1 MTAKGPMIP
10 VASPHQSFL
19 AHREEIE
26 AAASRVLA
34 SGWYI
39 LGGEGEAFEREFAGH
54 VGVAHAVGVANG
66 TDAVEL
72 ALRAAGIGPGDR
84 VVTVSHTAVATVAA
98 IERIGARPCL
108 ADVSPESYTLDP
120 AALRVALEGSARG
133 ARAVVPV
140 HLYGHPADMEAILGT
155 ARDFNLAVVEDC
167 AQAHGAAD
175 RGRRVGSIG
184 HLAAFSF
191 YPTKNLGAMGDGG
204 AVATRDPALADRL
217 RLLRQYGW
225 RERYISE
232 IPGGNSRLDEV
243 QAAILRV
250 KLAHLDAGNA
260 RRREIAGRYDA
271 GLGGLP
277 LKRPAVAARCEHV
290 FHQYTIEVGD
300 RDRLQQI
307 LRDQGIGTAVLY
319 PVPIHLQPA
328 YRGRLPG
335 ADRLPCTEAAA
346 GRILSL
352 PIYPELQDEQVD
364 FICDRIRRAVG

>member
-1 MTAKGPMIP
+1 MIP
-10 VASPHQSFL
+10 VASPHRSYL
-19 AHREEIE
+19 AHQEEID
-26 AAASRVLA
+26 AAVSRVLA
-34 SGWYI
+34 SGGYI
-39 LGGEGEAFEREFAGH
+39 LGREGEAFEREFADY

-98 IERIGARPCL
+98 IERIGACPCL
-108 ADVSPESYTLDP
+108 VDISPDSYTLDP
-120 AALRVALEGSARG
+120 VALRCALEGSARG

-140 HLYGHPADMEAILGT
+140 HLYGHPADMEAILEI
-155 ARDFNLAVVEDC
+155 AQENKLAVVEDC
-167 AQAHGAAD
+167 SQAHGAVY

-184 HLAAFSF
+184 HLSAFSF

-204 AVATRDPALADRL
+204 AVATSDPALADRL

-232 IPGGNSRLDEV
+232 IQGLNSRLDEM

-250 KLAHLDAGNA
+250 KLGHLDADNA
-260 RRREIAGRYDA
+260 RRREIAGQYDA
-271 GLGGLP
+271 GLAGLSLRQP
-277 LKRPAVAARCEHV
+277 TVATGCEHV
-290 FHQYTIEVGD
+290 FHQYTIEASG
-300 RDRLQQI
+300 RDELQQA
-307 LRDQGIGTAVLY
+307 LHGQGIGTAILY
-319 PVPIHLQPA
+319 PMPIHMQPA

-364 FICDRIRRAVG
+364 SICRVLRIYID